1 MITVNSYESI
11 EQLIKDN
18 QMVLVYFGGNNCSVC
33 SAMKPKIEE
42 LLESYPK
49 IKSAGVTVEEAI
61 SLSAAYNVFTIPAIL
76 LFIEGKEVLREAR
89 HISIDELEMKISRYY
104 TLLFG

>member
-1 MITVNSYESI
+1 MIIVNSYESM
-11 EQLIKDN
+11 EGLIKDN

-49 IKSAGVTVEEAI
+49 IKSADVTVEKAI

-76 LFIEGKEVLREAR
+76 LFIEGKEILREAR
-89 HISIDELEMKISRYY
+89 HISIDELEAKISRYY
-104 TLLFG
+104 TLLYG